1 MALDNVTSHFSTML
15 EPIAS
20 ASFLS
25 NLSIIHGFDH
35 AHLNNRKQKV
45 FINGVMSDRYKISS
59 RVPQGC
65 LLGPI
70 LFLIFVD
77 DFSRLNRLTRYLTSK
92 SLVSVYSSLLYHY
105 LYYGC
110 LLCGNNYDA
119 PLSKVPLMKPIIPHY
134 VALRLLKLP
143 DIVKLS
149 VCLLFYE
156 YFDDDRV
163 PSFSL
168 TLRSD

>member
-1 MALDNVTSHFSTML
+1 
-15 EPIAS
+15 
-20 ASFLS
+20 
-25 NLSIIHGFDH
+25 
-35 AHLNNRKQKV
+35 
-45 FINGVMSDRYKISS
+45 MSDRYKISS

-92 SLVSVYSSLLYHY
+92 SLVSVYSSLIYHC

-110 LLCGNNYDA
+110 LWCGNNYDA
-119 PLSKVPLMKPIIPHY
+119 PLSKVVKLQNKSVRIINDGPFLKPITPHY

-143 DIVKLS
+143 DIDKLS
-149 VCLLFYE
+149 MCLLLYE
-156 YFDDDRV
+156 YFNDDRV

-168 TLRSD
+168 TLHSE